1 MPAVRQILHV
11 DMDAFYASVEER
23 DAPELRGKPLVVGGA
38 SRRGV
43 VMAASYAARPFGVRS
58 AMPMGEALRLCPQA
72 VVVSPRMDRYAEVSA
87 SVFEI
92 FRDFTPLVEGLSLD
106 EAFLDVTASQSLF
119 GDGESIARLIKRR
132 IQSELGLVASAGVA
146 PSKFVAKI
154 ASDLRKPDALVVV
167 CEEDARAF
175 LDPLPIERMWGV
187 GPKTAPRLRELGFST
202 LGDLARG
209 KLHVLEETLGSW
221 GITVRDLARG
231 EDPREVDPERGAK
244 SVGAEQTYEEDL
256 HGTRAI
262 EATLLEHS
270 ARVAARLVRE
280 GLSARGVVVKLKY
293 ADFAARSRR
302 MLLDEPVADT
312 GSIHA
317 AARTLLAQFPPDPR
331 GVRLTGVSVTHI
343 SDEPPPPVLFPDKRA
358 AVGKKVEEL
367 ILSVEDRLGARLTR
381 AALLPGSGP
390 GGGVESRV
398 HPPFVPP
405 SGTRW
410 RGNRGGS

>member
-1 MPAVRQILHV
+1 VRQILHV

-43 VMAASYAARPFGVRS
+43 VMAASYAARPYGVRS
-58 AMPMGEALRLCPQA
+58 AMPMGEALRLCPHA
-72 VVVSPRMDRYAEVSA
+72 VVVRPRMERYAEVSA

-92 FRDFTPLVEGLSLD
+92 FRAFTPLVEGLSLD

-119 GDGESIARLIKRR
+119 GDGEAIARLIKAR
-132 IQSELGLVASAGVA
+132 IKGELGLVASAGVA

-154 ASDLRKPDALVVV
+154 ASDLKKPDALVVV
-167 CEEDARAF
+167 REEGVRAF

-187 GPKTAPRLRELGFST
+187 GPKTSPRLRELGFAT

-209 KLHVLEETLGSW
+209 NLVTLEQTLGSW
-221 GITVRDLARG
+221 GLTVRELARG

-244 SVGAEQTYEEDL
+244 SVGAEETYEQDL
-256 HGTRAI
+256 HGRSAI

-280 GLSARGVVVKLKY
+280 GLTARGVVVKLKY
-293 ADFAARSRR
+293 ADFTLRSRR
-302 MLLDEPVADT
+302 MMLHEPVADT

-317 AARTLLAQFPPDPR
+317 AARALLAQFPPDPR

-343 SDEPPPPVLFPDKRA
+343 SDEPPPPALFPDKKA

-367 ILSVEDRLGARLTR
+367 ILSVEDRLGATLTR
-381 AALLPGSGP
+381 AALLPSLSSPP
-390 GGGVESRV
+390 GASAPGDKSRLL
-398 HPPFVPP
+398 PT
-405 SGTRW
+405 GARW
-410 RGNRGGS
+410 RVSRGGSGS